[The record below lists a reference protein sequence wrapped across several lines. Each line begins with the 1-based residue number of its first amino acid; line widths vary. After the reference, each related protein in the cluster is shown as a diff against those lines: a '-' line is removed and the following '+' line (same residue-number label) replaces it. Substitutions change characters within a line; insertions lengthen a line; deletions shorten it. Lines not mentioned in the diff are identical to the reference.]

1 MRALLDINVL
11 LALFDEAHV
20 HHATARD
27 WLLAHRADGWASC
40 PVTQNGFLRIVS
52 QPAYPNR
59 VPLSAAILMLR
70 EAVADQAHQFWLD
83 SVSAVDASTIAH
95 DRLHGHRQ
103 LTDTYLLALAVANGG
118 RLVTLDAGIPLAAV
132 PRARKADLVVL

>member
-20 HHATARD
+20 HHAAARD
-27 WLLAHRADGWASC
+27 WLIAHRAEGWASC
-40 PVTQNGFLRIVS
+40 PITQNGFLRIVS

-59 VPLSAAILMLR
+59 VPLPAAILMLR
-70 EAVADQAHQFWLD
+70 EAVADPSHAFWLD

-118 RLVTLDAGIPLAAV
+118 RFVTLDAAIPLAAV